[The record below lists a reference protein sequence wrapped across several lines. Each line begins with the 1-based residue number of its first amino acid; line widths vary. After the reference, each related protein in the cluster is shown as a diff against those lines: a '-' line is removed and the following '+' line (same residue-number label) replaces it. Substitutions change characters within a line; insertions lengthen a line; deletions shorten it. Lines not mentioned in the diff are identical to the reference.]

1 MIMIMI
7 IIVVAVHQNPSDTD
21 SPPNTETHQLITHSY
36 SFLHTQQLKLN
47 FETFLCHTTQEIQ
60 SETKRLFLHF
70 IQPSLKVSSLHL
82 WQCRPGHWTQCTQR
96 NNMFLMGKWK
106 RAEYRE
112 SLFTLS
118 ASRGSCRPSGVHQ
131 SVCKLTLK
139 PVTPEFI
146 NSFLNRLISVLVQ
159 FKVSKLYRQT
169 ADTLLVCTC
178 QSQRL
183 F

>member
-1 MIMIMI
+1 MLFHI
-7 IIVVAVHQNPSDTD
+7 VHQNPSDTD
-21 SPPNTETHQLITHSY
+21 SPPNTETHQHITHSKWNKKIY
-36 SFLHTQQLKLN
+36 SYILYSRHSKSPHCIYDSVGPVTGHN
-47 FETFLCHTTQEIQ
+47 VHRVTTCFWWG
-60 SETKRLFLHF
+60 KR
-70 IQPSLKVSSLHL
+70 
-82 WQCRPGHWTQCTQR
+82 
-96 NNMFLMGKWK
+96 K

-159 FKVSKLYRQT
+159 FKVSNIYRQT